1 MSNQVADKFVE
12 GLHKLEESRDV
23 EALAGLYTDEAEVG
37 NVVAPEKFHGQ
48 DGARDFWTKYRGTF
62 GEVHSEFR
70 NIFAT
75 EDRAALEWHTTGT
88 STNGDPVDY
97 EGVTLLEIQGDKV
110 TRSRA
115 YFNAG
120 ALGRQIV
127 KDPAKLAAE
136 AAGGNTQGS

>member
-1 MSNQVADKFVE
+1 MSKEMADTFVA

-23 EALAGLYTDEAEVG
+23 EALVALYADESEIG
-37 NVVAPEKFHGQ
+37 NIVAPEKFKGQ
-48 DGARDFWTKYRGTF
+48 AGAREFWTKYRDTF

-88 STNGDPVDY
+88 STNGEPVEY
-97 EGVTLLEIQGDKV
+97 EGVTLLEIEGDRI

-127 KDPAKLAAE
+127 KETATGK
-136 AAGGNTQGS
+136 G

>member
-1 MSNQVADKFVE
+1 MSKEMADTFVA
-12 GLHKLEESRDV
+12 GLHKLEESRDAESLV
-23 EALAGLYTDEAEVG
+23 ALYADESEIG
-37 NVVAPEKFHGQ
+37 NIVAPEKFKGQ
-48 DGARDFWTKYRGTF
+48 AGAREFWTKYRDTF
-62 GEVHSEFR
+62 GEAHSEFR

-88 STNGDPVDY
+88 STNGEPVEY
-97 EGVTLLEIQGDKV
+97 EGVTLLEIEGDRI

-127 KDPAKLAAE
+127 KETATGK
-136 AAGGNTQGS
+136 G

>member
-1 MSNQVADKFVE
+1 MSKEMADKFVE
-12 GLHKLEESRDV
+12 GLHKLEEARDV
-23 EALAGLYTDEAEVG
+23 ETLVALYADESEIG
-37 NVVAPEKFHGQ
+37 NVVAPEKFKGQ
-48 DGARDFWTKYRGTF
+48 AGAREFWTKYRDTF

-88 STNGDPVDY
+88 STNGDPVEY
-97 EGVTLLEIQGDKV
+97 EGVTLLEIEGDRI

-115 YFNAG
+115 YFDAG

-127 KDPAKLAAE
+127 KETAK
-136 AAGGNTQGS
+136 S